1 MDTLK
6 TIHEEALA
14 HLRKLRFESTVIGKI
29 FKNQDPMGYPV
40 ETVPVVED
48 CYRAYRSFV
57 KDKFIEEL
65 DSLNRP

>member
-1 MDTLK
+1 M
-6 TIHEEALA
+6 
-14 HLRKLRFESTVIGKI
+14 IGKI

-57 KDKFIEEL
+57 KDKFTEEL